1 MCVCVCVA
9 MFWFFLRCFAPTFT
23 CGTMVHFLGSQRV
36 CGAIRGTSKSWTLAH
51 WRKIKRLQQNLWRS
65 HTLIDMVWSDASE
78 KRRSSKNRS
87 LLVGQ
92 HWMDTQIQETT
103 IQTQKKI
110 LTDVGKAK
118 RFISNRCLFFAS
130 DFCRGVCQHVFLIV
144 WNIDEVVHKGLWIQ
158 AGFHFPRD
166 AIWNSGPSKTQGPK
180 KKNDSDCWLVAT
192 CDL

>member
-1 MCVCVCVA
+1 MFPTHVRVCVCVWLC
-9 MFWFFLRCFAPTFT
+9 FDFFLRCFAPTFT

-51 WRKIKRLQQNLWRS
+51 WRKIKRLQQNLWRR

-103 IQTQKKI
+103 IQTQKKYWRM
-110 LTDVGKAK
+110 LGKQRDLFQIAAC
-118 RFISNRCLFFAS
+118 FLFLISV
-130 DFCRGVCQHVFLIV
+130 GVCVSMY
-144 WNIDEVVHKGLWIQ
+144 W
-158 AGFHFPRD
+158 
-166 AIWNSGPSKTQGPK
+166 
-180 KKNDSDCWLVAT
+180 
-192 CDL
+192 